1 MNTMQRPR
9 SRTRVIALTAALTAI
24 LSLALASS
32 ALAKAPTGD
41 FAPFAQCPR
50 FSAEVNLCFYSQVTG
65 GEVTLGNSTV
75 PIKNTITL
83 QGGIVLHKRPFT
95 ESFVGALNGET
106 LSKTPEPVPG
116 GLAGLV
122 NCNEIGNLLLR
133 ITCRTTFENGLTGVN
148 ATTELARPASEIA
161 ISKRNL
167 VAEEGTALSLPIKV
181 HLENPLLGS
190 SCYIGSAAN
199 PIVLNLTTGET
210 SPPPP
215 NQPIHGSIGLISQKD
230 EFEFIEIAPS
240 VLVDNAFAA
249 PAASGC
255 GGLLAFALD
264 PIINAKLG
272 LPSAAGKNTA
282 IQETLINEATTVGV
296 IASEK

>member
-1 MNTMQRPR
+1 MNSKRL
-9 SRTRVIALTAALTAI
+9 SRGLALIGAAMA
-24 LSLALASS
+24 LSAPLALASS
-32 ALAKAPTGD
+32 AAAKEPTGD
-41 FAPFAQCPR
+41 FAPFKQCPR
-50 FSAEVNLCFYSQVTG
+50 FTAGVELCLYSQTES

-83 QGGIVLHKRPFT
+83 QGGIVFNEET
-95 ESFVGALNGET
+95 FVETFVGALNGET
-106 LSKTPEPVPG
+106 LSKTPQPVPG

-161 ISKRNL
+161 INTSNL
-167 VAEEGTALSLPIKV
+167 VNSEGTALSLPIKV
-181 HLENPLLGS
+181 HLENPLLGA
-190 SCYIGSAAN
+190 SCYIGSSAS
-199 PIVLNLTTGET
+199 PIVLNLTTGMT

-215 NQPIHGSIGLISQKD
+215 NKPISGKVGDVTQRHA
-230 EFEFIEIAPS
+230 FEFVEITGN
-240 VLVDNAFAA
+240 VLVDNAFSA

-255 GGLLAFALD
+255 GGLLSFALD

-272 LPSAAGKNTA
+272 LPSATGHNTA
-282 IQETLINEATTVGV
+282 IQNNTIKEATTEGV
-296 IASEK
+296 IASEE

>member
-9 SRTRVIALTAALTAI
+9 SRTRVIALAAALTAM

-50 FSAEVNLCFYSQVTG
+50 FSAGVELCLYSQTES

-83 QGGIVLHKRPFT
+83 QGGIKINEETFAET
-95 ESFVGALNGET
+95 FVGALNGET
-106 LSKTPEPVPG
+106 LSKAPQPVPG

-133 ITCRTTFENGLTGVN
+133 ISCRTTFENGLTGVN
-148 ATTELARPASEIA
+148 ATTELARPASEIG
-161 ISKRNL
+161 ISTSNL
-167 VAEEGTALSLPIKV
+167 ENREGTALSLPIKV
-181 HLENPLLGS
+181 HLENPFLGS
-190 SCYIGSAAN
+190 NCYIGSSST
-199 PIVLNLTTGET
+199 PIVLNLTDGTT

-215 NQPIHGSIGLISQKD
+215 NQPISGKVGQITAKD
-230 EFEFIEIAPS
+230 EFEFIE
-240 VLVDNAFAA
+240 VTGDKLVDNAFAA

-255 GGLLAFALD
+255 GGLLSFALD

-272 LPSAAGKNTA
+272 LPSAAGHNTA
-282 IQETLINEATTVGV
+282 IQNNTIKEATTVGV